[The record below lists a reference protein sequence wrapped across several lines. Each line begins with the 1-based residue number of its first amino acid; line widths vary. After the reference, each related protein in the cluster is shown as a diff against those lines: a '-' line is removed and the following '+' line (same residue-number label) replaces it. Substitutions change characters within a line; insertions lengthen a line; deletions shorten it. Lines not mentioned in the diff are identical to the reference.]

1 MFGMMETIYGFIR
14 RQVGLRTDQASATG
28 SLHAKL
34 AHIVETFTDRASY
47 ASNTLRVSA
56 DTERSYMGETYTKL
70 KEIVSNMTGTMR
82 VSFDLKRSSDG
93 VPSILARIYVNGV
106 AVGLERWSSSTTYTT
121 HTEDIT
127 IRQGDLIQIYAK
139 GTSTVYAIVQNF
151 RVFYDVRNTPIVSI
165 D

>member
-14 RQVGLRTDQASATG
+14 RQVGLRTDAASSNG

-34 AHIVETFTDRASY
+34 AHIVETFTDRVSY
-47 ASNTLRVSA
+47 ASDTLRVSA
-56 DTERSYMGETYTKL
+56 DTERSYMGETYAKL

-82 VSFDLKRSSDG
+82 VSFDLKNSSDSG
-93 VPSILARIYVNGV
+93 PPIRARIYVNGV
-106 AVGLERWSSSTTYTT
+106 AVGLERFSYSTTYTT
-121 HTEDIT
+121 YTEDIT
-127 IRQGDLIQIYAK
+127 IRQGDLIQIYAQ
-139 GTSTVYAIVQNF
+139 GTSTQYAIVQNF